1 MRVLLLRPALFLFG
15 TANALTARRL
25 SSSLICHALYLEEF
39 CYVVYMLFAVCY
51 SKRSF
56 RC

>member
-1 MRVLLLRPALFLFG
+1 MSVLLLRPALFLFG